1 MVSNVLFY
9 PSSSL
14 THTSDLRQHTH
25 THTHTPTHTHTHTP
39 FPFLLLSC
47 FFLLYVGN
55 LTTQV
60 SALGFQPGIHSR
72 PVEPTLL
79 HPSLLDILSPDLNLR
94 KYACQGEG

>member
-9 PSSSL
+9 PSSS
-14 THTSDLRQHTH
+14 
-25 THTHTPTHTHTHTP
+25 PTCTNTHTP
-39 FPFLLLSC
+39 FSFLLLTC
-47 FFLLYVGN
+47 CFLLYFGN

-60 SALGFQPGIHSR
+60 SALGPQPGIHSR

-94 KYACQGEG
+94 MYACQGEG